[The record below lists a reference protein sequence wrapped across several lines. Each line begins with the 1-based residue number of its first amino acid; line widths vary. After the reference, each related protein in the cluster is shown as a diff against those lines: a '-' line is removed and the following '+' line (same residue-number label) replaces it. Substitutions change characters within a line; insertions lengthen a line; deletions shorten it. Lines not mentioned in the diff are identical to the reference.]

1 MLQKTMSSVHLR
13 QRKNTSPA
21 SLRSAAWCSTR
32 EMAIAAH
39 VAAAADPR
47 HLSPSS
53 HSGMLAAVTAA
64 ARLSVAALAARPVAA
79 IALAETSRGFARSAC
94 AKQIQSG

>member
-1 MLQKTMSSVHLR
+1 MVQALCGI
-13 QRKNTSPA
+13 QRPPGNYTSPA

-39 VAAAADPR
+39 VAAAADPK

-64 ARLSVAALAARPVAA
+64 ARLSVAALAALPVAA
-79 IALAETSRGFARSAC
+79 IALAETSRGFACAAC
-94 AKQIQSG
+94 DD

>member
-1 MLQKTMSSVHLR
+1 M
-13 QRKNTSPA
+13 
-21 SLRSAAWCSTR
+21 
-32 EMAIAAH
+32 AAH

-64 ARLSVAALAARPVAA
+64 ARLSFAALAALPVAA
-79 IALAETSRGFARSAC
+79 IALAETSRGLARAAGS
-94 AKQIQSG
+94 KSGEICTRHA

>member
-1 MLQKTMSSVHLR
+1 
-13 QRKNTSPA
+13 
-21 SLRSAAWCSTR
+21 
-32 EMAIAAH
+32 MAIAAH

-64 ARLSVAALAARPVAA
+64 ARLSVAALAARPLAA
-79 IALAETSRGFARSAC
+79 IAPAETLRVWELSAC
-94 AKQIQSG
+94 ASTKDAAAAVTNQINNRLDDGAV